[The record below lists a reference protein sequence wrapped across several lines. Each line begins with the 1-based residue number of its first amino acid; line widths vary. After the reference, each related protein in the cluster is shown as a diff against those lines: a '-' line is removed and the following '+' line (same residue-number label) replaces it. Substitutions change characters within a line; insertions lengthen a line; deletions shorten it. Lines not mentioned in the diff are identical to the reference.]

1 MGAARLIVGMAGRYT
16 GSYLGVLVSSAW
28 RGKANMMTM
37 EWHMAMAFEPS
48 LLGRYRALPLLLFAL
63 ALILA
68 AAPSAYSAEAPGTNC
83 MLSDPEKAT
92 VAEVLDGETLKLSD
106 GRIVRLIAAKAPAP
120 PLGWRGDDPWP
131 LVEESKLAL
140 NKFASNKQV
149 ELKFGGRRSDRYD
162 HLLAQVFV
170 VGNDKPIWLQ
180 EELVSEGLARVY
192 SLSDNRACI
201 GALLAREREARA
213 KHLGVW
219 GSSAYRIESA
229 DNVERLG
236 RLTQSSQ
243 LVEGKVA
250 KVGEGGGRIYL
261 NFADDWRSDF
271 TISIERKDVQAFA
284 ASGIDLKGLAGKH
297 VRVRGWIEW
306 RNGPMVAATHPEQL
320 ELLPAATPAL

>member
-1 MGAARLIVGMAGRYT
+1 
-16 GSYLGVLVSSAW
+16 
-28 RGKANMMTM
+28 
-37 EWHMAMAFEPS
+37 
-48 LLGRYRALPLLLFAL
+48 
-63 ALILA
+63 
-68 AAPSAYSAEAPGTNC
+68 

-140 NKFASNKQV
+140 DKFTSNKQV

-243 LVEGKVA
+243 LVEGKGA
-250 KVGEGGGRIYL
+250 KVEEGGGRIYL

-284 ASGIDLKGLAGKH
+284 ASGIDLKGLPASTCACAAGSSGATGRWLPRPIPSSLSCCRPQLPHCSVKTLTH
-297 VRVRGWIEW
+297 SCH
-306 RNGPMVAATHPEQL
+306 GPAWPGDPVA
-320 ELLPAATPAL
+320 PAFTGFPLSRE

>member
-1 MGAARLIVGMAGRYT
+1 
-16 GSYLGVLVSSAW
+16 
-28 RGKANMMTM
+28 
-37 EWHMAMAFEPS
+37 
-48 LLGRYRALPLLLFAL
+48 
-63 ALILA
+63 
-68 AAPSAYSAEAPGTNC
+68 

-140 NKFASNKQV
+140 DKFTSNKQV

-201 GALLAREREARA
+201 GAPLAREREARA

-229 DNVERLG
+229 DNVDRLG
-236 RLTQSSQ
+236 RLTQSFQ

-284 ASGIDLKGLAGKH
+284 ASGIHLKGLAGKH
-297 VRVRGWIEW
+297 VRMRGWIEW

>member
-1 MGAARLIVGMAGRYT
+1 MKAAVV
-16 GSYLGVLVSSAW
+16 LGTLFLAV
-28 RGKANMMTM
+28 
-37 EWHMAMAFEPS
+37 
-48 LLGRYRALPLLLFAL
+48 LFAL
-63 ALILA
+63 TVSPIA
-68 AAPSAYSAEAPGTNC
+68 AAEPMDKNC
-83 MLSDPEKAT
+83 VLSDPETAT
-92 VAEVLDGETLKLSD
+92 VGEVIDGETLKLSD
-106 GRIVRLIAAKAPAP
+106 GRIVRLIGAKAPAP

-131 LVEESKLAL
+131 LVEESKRALDRLA
-140 NKFASNKQV
+140 SGKQV

-162 HLLAQVFV
+162 HVLAQVFV
-170 VGNDKPIWLQ
+170 LGNDKPIWLQ

-192 SLSDNRACI
+192 SFPDNRACI
-201 GALLAREREARA
+201 AELLAREREVRA

-236 RLTQSSQ
+236 RLTQSFQ
-243 LVEGKVA
+243 LEGKVA
-250 KVGEGGGRIYL
+250 KVGERGGRIYL

-306 RNGPMVAATHPEQL
+306 RNGPMIAATHPEQL
-320 ELLPAATPAL
+320 ELLPAAAPAL